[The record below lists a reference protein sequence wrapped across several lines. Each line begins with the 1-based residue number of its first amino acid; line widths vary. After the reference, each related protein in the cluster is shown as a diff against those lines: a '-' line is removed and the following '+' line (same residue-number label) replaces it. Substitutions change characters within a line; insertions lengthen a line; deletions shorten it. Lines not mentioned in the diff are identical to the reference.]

1 MKKFLL
7 LLLFSVLISC
17 SSDKEKVGNLIDFI
31 PENAALIVRSNSI
44 KTLETD
50 LKNNTFLTNF
60 SKTSLYTYLTED
72 ILHTRY
78 LNPVSEILIAFS
90 RENDSSFNYTFITRQ
105 HPELFL
111 LDSLKDKKIE
121 TLTYD
126 DYSFQ
131 KITTDDGILFSTT
144 TDSVFIA
151 SSSEAQLK
159 NLLLKNTSEKKKN
172 KENTF
177 EKLYGTGSAN
187 ALTVFVN
194 GKEFPEMFSQFFP
207 NTATQIQNFAT
218 WMAIDTHIFPDE
230 IKINGIAIAQD
241 TLPQLLEIFKG
252 SIPQKNEIARV
263 TPTSVSGFVSY
274 TYDDYEVISK
284 NLEVFQKKADTL
296 PQNNSLF
303 QSLNEIGVS
312 FKENEKIVAL
322 HAIDGSIT
330 EEFLFALGNEFSEFR
345 GITIKTLTDPT
356 IFNRAFHL
364 LITETKPKYFAQL
377 EDFFVFTENEN
388 TLQDIITD
396 YLNGTAL
403 ANQPYYEA
411 HTAEISSESSIL
423 FVALHDN
430 LKNEVADMTSSKDA
444 TSINNLKFNR
454 NPMSAIQ
461 FVYDNN
467 FAHINGI
474 IKETQNSQ
482 ASTGVSQA
490 FAITLEN
497 TLLTNPQLVTN
508 HLTKGK
514 DIVVQDVT
522 NKLYLISSGGRVLWN
537 KQLDGPVLG
546 KIEQVDLVKNGR
558 LQLAFATN
566 KTFYVLDRNG
576 KEVSPFPLK
585 FRDEITQ
592 PLAVFDYDNNRDYR
606 FIITQSRDI
615 LMYDGKGKSVSGFS
629 FKKAGSKVVL
639 APKHLRIAAKDY
651 IVIAE
656 ENGKLNIL
664 HRTGA
669 SRINVNSKFK
679 FGESEVYNEDGNFVF
694 ITSENAKVII
704 NTDGKVSTQKL
715 NVSAKLV
722 WEIVGKTKVTLE
734 DNILRINNNRV
745 ELPFG
750 LYTKP
755 KISISNQ
762 RVLISITDLQQQRTY
777 VYNSLGELLP
787 NFPVYG
793 TSVMDIGDA
802 TNNGRPNGVV
812 KGEDNGVVL
821 YELN

>member
-1 MKKFLL
+1 MNKFLL
-7 LLLFSVLISC
+7 LLLFSILISC
-17 SSDKEKVGNLIDFI
+17 SSDKEKVGKLTDFI

-50 LKNNTFLTNF
+50 LKNNTFLNNF
-60 SKTSLYTYLTED
+60 SKTSLYSYLSDD

-78 LNPVSEILIAFS
+78 LNPISEVLIAFNM
-90 RENDSSFNYTFITRQ
+90 ENDSSYLYTFITRQ
-105 HPELFL
+105 HPKLFL

-121 TLTYD
+121 TLTYED
-126 DYSFQ
+126 FSIQ
-131 KITTDDGILFSTT
+131 KVTTDEGILFSNS

-159 NLLLKNTSEKKKN
+159 SILTKNSERKGN
-172 KENTF
+172 KGATL
-177 EKLYGTGSAN
+177 EKIYGIGSRN
-187 ALTVFVN
+187 ALTIFVN
-194 GKEFPEMFSQFFP
+194 GKKFPDMFSGFFP
-207 NTATQIQNFAT
+207 NATTQIQNFT
-218 WMAIDTHIFPDE
+218 SWMALDIHVNPDE
-230 IKINGIAIAQD
+230 IKVNGIAIAQD
-241 TLPQLLEIFKG
+241 TIPQLLEVFKG
-252 SIPQKNEIARV
+252 TVPQKNEIARV
-263 TPTSVSGFVSY
+263 TPTSASGFVSY
-274 TYDDYEVISK
+274 TYNDYEVLSK
-284 NLEVFQKKADTL
+284 NLEIFQKSSDTL
-296 PQNNSLF
+296 PKNIALF

-330 EEFLFALGNEFSEFR
+330 EEFLYALESDHTEFR
-345 GITIKTLTDPT
+345 DISIKTLSDSG
-356 IFNRAFHL
+356 IFNRAFHP
-364 LITETKPKYFAQL
+364 LITGTKPKYFAQL

-403 ANQPYYEA
+403 ANQPFYEA

-423 FVALHDN
+423 FVALHNN
-430 LKNEVADMTSSKDA
+430 LKNDVAGMASSKNA
-444 TSINNLKFNR
+444 TSIKDLKFNK

-461 FVYDNN
+461 FVYDTN

-474 IKETQNSQ
+474 LKETQSSQ

-546 KIEQVDLVKNGR
+546 KIEQVDVLKNGR

-566 KTFYVLDRNG
+566 KTFYILDRDG
-576 KEVSPFPLK
+576 AEVAPFPLK
-585 FRDEITQ
+585 FKDAVTQ

-606 FIITQSRDI
+606 FIITQERDI
-615 LMYDGKGKSVSGFS
+615 FMYDSKGKSMSGFT
-629 FKKAGSKVVL
+629 FKKAGSKVIL
-639 APKHLRIAAKDY
+639 PPKHLRIAAKDY

-656 ENGKLNIL
+656 ENGKLNLL

-669 SRINVNSKFK
+669 SRINVNTKFK
-679 FGESEVYNEDGNFVF
+679 FGESEVYQEDGNFVF
-694 ITSENAKVII
+694 ITSENAKVTI
-704 NTDGKVSTQKL
+704 NKDGKVSTQNL
-715 NVSAKLV
+715 NASAKLV
-722 WEIVGKTKVTLE
+722 WEIVGKNKVTLE

-793 TSVMDIGDA
+793 TSAMDMGDA
-802 TNNGRPNGVV
+802 TNNGKPNGVV